1 MGACTCH
8 IPTLDTTPEADPGIL
23 KGGGGG
29 SDGILAN
36 NFAYNT
42 NFSITNNSERHM

>member
-1 MGACTCH
+1 MGAYTCH

-29 SDGILAN
+29 SDGILAIILRTTLII
-36 NFAYNT
+36 YLKD
-42 NFSITNNSERHM
+42 ITIT